1 MPSQT
6 QELSLPSLQREV
18 SRLSTAIDEL
28 HTALNAKDAII
39 AARDARIE
47 QLEHHRWSFF
57 WLVIVLAVML
67 IVAVA
72 TEGRGHPPI
81 GNAIAIVM

>member
-18 SRLSTAIDEL
+18 SRLSSAIDDL

-39 AARDARIE
+39 AARNARVE
-47 QLEHHRWSFF
+47 QLERHRWSLL

-67 IVAVA
+67 VVALA
-72 TEGRGHPPI
+72 TEGRG
-81 GNAIAIVM
+81 